1 MRYLFLIVLAVFV
14 AHTLVP
20 YGFADDVDLVKLKKE
35 EETRRKKL
43 QKSKYKLSNYNLH
56 RIKVPKKKY
65 GFVQL
70 AGEAELLDSEKKQP
84 DNSTVQ
90 KKDPQK
96 EMKYWRDLKN
106 KLEEQIAEL
115 SKKVDED
122 QLHLNQLITNYI
134 SMNLPLRKIDL
145 KNQIDKFTADHNKNK
160 LKLESLQNQLNG
172 LPERARKAG
181 VPPGWVR

>member
-1 MRYLFLIVLAVFV
+1 MRNLILIILTFFIMN
-14 AHTLVP
+14 TFIP
-20 YGFADDVDLVKLKKE
+20 CGFADSVDLVKSKKE
-35 EETRRKKL
+35 EENRRKNI

-56 RIKVPKKKY
+56 RIKIPKKNY
-65 GFVQL
+65 GFVQYV
-70 AGEAELLDSEKKQP
+70 GEAEILDPEKKQAET
-84 DNSTVQ
+84 SSIQ

-96 EMKYWRDLKN
+96 EITYWRDLKN
-106 KLEEQIAEL
+106 KLDEQVAEL
-115 SKKVDED
+115 RKKVDED

-134 SMNLPLRKIDL
+134 SMNLPLQKIDL
-145 KNQIDKFTADHNKNK
+145 KNQIDKFTAEHNKNK